1 MCSNANR
8 QHEPG
13 ARDRLTSESRE
24 FAGDLRRVKLSKK
37 PAGTLRNHLPD
48 ELQYGD
54 PLNVRAF
61 LAHNKRSGLSARWPR
76 SQLLCSRV
84 TLSNMPFS
92 DLYQAPRRGL
102 SFELFPPKKVED
114 LDALEK
120 TVTDLNR
127 FSPDF
132 FTCTYGAGGSSQD
145 RTLEVIERVKKATG
159 LPVASHLTC
168 VGSTVDQLRDYLTEA
183 KQRGV
188 EMIVALRGDP
198 PRGEESF
205 KAVEGGLRYANEL
218 VDLIRAEFPEFGI
231 AVAGYPEVHQEA
243 ISAESDLDN
252 LKRKVDAGGEIVIT
266 QLFYDNAD
274 FYRFRDR
281 AVAAGI
287 AVPIVPGLLPIT
299 NLAQALRI
307 TSMCKARLP
316 DALVQRLSENESAE
330 WQFDVGV
337 EHARRQAIDLL
348 DSGADG
354 LHLYILNK
362 SRAAEV
368 MLDGLEIA
376 AV

>member
-1 MCSNANR
+1 MVLA
-8 QHEPG
+8 
-13 ARDRLTSESRE
+13 
-24 FAGDLRRVKLSKK
+24 
-37 PAGTLRNHLPD
+37 
-48 ELQYGD
+48 
-54 PLNVRAF
+54 VRA
-61 LAHNKRSGLSARWPR
+61 K
-76 SQLLCSRV
+76 
-84 TLSNMPFS
+84 
-92 DLYQAPRRGL
+92 
-102 SFELFPPKKVED
+102 
-114 LDALEK
+114 
-120 TVTDLNR
+120 
-127 FSPDF
+127 
-132 FTCTYGAGGSSQD
+132 
-145 RTLEVIERVKKATG
+145 IERVKKATG

-183 KQRGV
+183 KQRGI

-198 PRGEESF
+198 PRGEEAF
-205 KAVEGGLRYANEL
+205 KAVKGGLRYANEL
-218 VDLIRAEFPEFGI
+218 VDLIREEFPEFGI

-266 QLFYDNAD
+266 QLFYDNSD

-287 AVPIVPGLLPIT
+287 KVPIVPGLLPIT

-316 DALVQRLSENESAE
+316 DALVQRLSENDCAE

-337 EHARRQAIDLL
+337 EHARRQTIDLL
-348 DSGADG
+348 ESGADG
-354 LHLYILNK
+354 IHLYILNK